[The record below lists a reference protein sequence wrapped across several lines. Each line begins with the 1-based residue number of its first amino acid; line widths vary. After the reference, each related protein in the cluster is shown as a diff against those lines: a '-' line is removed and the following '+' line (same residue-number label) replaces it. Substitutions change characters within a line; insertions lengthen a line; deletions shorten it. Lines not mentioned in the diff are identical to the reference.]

1 MFRNSQKP
9 EHNSKDRSRQP
20 VLKKK
25 TKWGNMIDTL
35 RGGANFLGKEMEEQ
49 GFEDECSDHFYLF
62 YRKHVPRTLCLEL
75 SVNQR
80 SRVAISCVAG
90 N

>member
-1 MFRNSQKP
+1 
-9 EHNSKDRSRQP
+9 
-20 VLKKK
+20 
-25 TKWGNMIDTL
+25 MIDTL
-35 RGGANFLGKEMEEQ
+35 RGGANFLEKEMEERS
-49 GFEDECSDHFYLF
+49 FEDECSDHFYLF
-62 YRKHVPRTLCLEL
+62 YRKHVPRTLCLKL